1 MPLFLPPCTIVLFV
15 NPIKCTHKLYLST
28 LRWGKKQ
35 ESRILRN
42 FFLKAPRLLCS
53 LLLHHKWYSRYVI
66 ILHTPTISTILYR
79 QPSLVDIKNIIDITR
94 SLYRVQTVSLLA
106 LSSLLAQVSWS
117 CQFVG
122 YRDAPTSETKP
133 VTSLHCEVTRLLR
146 VCDLCVKSF
155 LFRI

>member
-1 MPLFLPPCTIVLFV
+1 MPPCTIVLFV
-15 NPIKCTHKLYLST
+15 NSIKCTHKLYLST

-35 ESRILRN
+35 ECRILRN
-42 FFLKAPRLLCS
+42 FFLFLKAPRLLCS

-94 SLYRVQTVSLLA
+94 SLYRVQTVSLLS

-117 CQFVG
+117 CRNSFTGGRNVG
-122 YRDAPTSETKP
+122 CK
-133 VTSLHCEVTRLLR
+133 EVRICRL
-146 VCDLCVKSF
+146 
-155 LFRI
+155 

>member
-15 NPIKCTHKLYLST
+15 NSIKCTHKLYLST

-35 ESRILRN
+35 ECRILRIF

-66 ILHTPTISTILYR
+66 ILHTLTISTILYR

-94 SLYRVQTVSLLA
+94 SLYRVQTVSLLS
-106 LSSLLAQVSWS
+106 LSSLLAQDSWS
-117 CQFVG
+117 CRNSVTGRRRNVG
-122 YRDAPTSETKP
+122 CK
-133 VTSLHCEVTRLLR
+133 EVRICRL
-146 VCDLCVKSF
+146 
-155 LFRI
+155 